1 MAKKGKRRIGIA
13 IDMTPMV
20 DIGFLL
26 LIFYMTTT
34 QFKPPEREHV
44 MMPASHSEIKVPDAG
59 LINITVNNNNNIFI
73 EYVTKNE
80 QTGEIYRE
88 SPEVT
93 LNTLNFELA
102 KARLKFPS
110 AYVLIKADR
119 KATYGTIREVMNN
132 LQDLKINQFSLMTEM
147 KTDPI
152 APASGM

>member
-1 MAKKGKRRIGIA
+1 MSKKPKRRIGIA

-44 MMPASHSEIKVPDAG
+44 TIPASHSEIKVPDAG
-59 LINITVNNNNNIFI
+59 LINITINSSDNIFI

-93 LNTLNFELA
+93 LNTLNSELA
-102 KARLKFPS
+102 KARIKFPT
-110 AYVLIKADR
+110 AYILIKAD
-119 KATYGTIREVMNN
+119 KDSKYGTIREIMNT
-132 LQDLKINQFSLMTEM
+132 LQDVNIDHFSLMTEM

-152 APASGM
+152 APSAL

>member
-1 MAKKGKRRIGIA
+1 MAKKPRRRIGIA

-44 MMPASHSEIKVPDAG
+44 TIPASHSEIKVPDAG
-59 LINITVNNNNNIFI
+59 LINITINKNDNIFI
-73 EYVTKNE
+73 EYVTKNDS
-80 QTGEIYRE
+80 TGEIYRE

-93 LNTLNFELA
+93 INTLNYELT
-102 KARLKFPS
+102 KARLKYPT
-110 AYVLIKADR
+110 AYILIKAD
-119 KATYGTIREVMNN
+119 KESHYGTMRSVMST
-132 LQDLKINQFSLMTEM
+132 LQDLKIDHFSLMTEF

-152 APASGM
+152 QAGM

>member
-1 MAKKGKRRIGIA
+1 MSKKHKRRIGVA

-44 MMPASHSEIKVPDAG
+44 TLPASHSEIKVPDAG
-59 LINITVNNNNNIFI
+59 LINITVNNGDNIFV

-93 LNTLNFELA
+93 LKTLNLELA
-102 KARLKFPS
+102 KARVKMRD
-110 AYVLIKADR
+110 AYVLIKAD
-119 KATYGTIREVMNN
+119 KNSTYGTIREVMNT
-132 LQDLKINQFSLMTEM
+132 LQEINIDHFSLMTEM
-147 KTDPI
+147 KADPI
-152 APASGM
+152 APSAL

>member
-1 MAKKGKRRIGIA
+1 MAKRPKRRVGIA

-34 QFKPPEREHV
+34 QFKPPEKEHV
-44 MMPASHSEIKVPDAG
+44 TLASSHSEIKVPDAG
-59 LINITVNNNNNIFI
+59 LINITINNNDNIFI

-80 QTGEIYRE
+80 STGEVYRE

-93 LNTLNFELA
+93 LNSLNSELA
-102 KARLKFPS
+102 KARLKFPT
-110 AYVLIKADR
+110 AYILIKAD
-119 KATYGTIREVMNN
+119 KNSKYGTMREVMNA
-132 LQDLKINQFSLMTEM
+132 LQDANIDHFSMMTEM

-152 APASGM
+152 TAGAAF

>member
-1 MAKKGKRRIGIA
+1 MSKKHKRRIGIA

-44 MMPASHSEIKVPDAG
+44 TLPASHSEIKVPDAG
-59 LINITVNNNNNIFI
+59 LINITINNGDNIFI

-93 LNTLNFELA
+93 LRTLNSELA
-102 KARLKFPS
+102 KARLKFPNS
-110 AYVLIKADR
+110 YILIKADR
-119 KATYGTIREVMNN
+119 DSKYGTIREIMNT
-132 LQDLKINQFSLMTEM
+132 LQEVNIDHFSLMTEM
-147 KTDPI
+147 KADPI
-152 APASGM
+152 APSAL

>member
-1 MAKKGKRRIGIA
+1 MAKRHKRRIGIA

-44 MMPASHSEIKVPDAG
+44 TLAASHSEIKVPDAG
-59 LINITVNNNNNIFI
+59 LINITINKNDNIFI

-80 QTGEIYRE
+80 QTGEVYRE

-93 LNTLNFELA
+93 LNTLNLELA
-102 KARLKFPS
+102 KARSKFPS

-119 KATYGTIREVMNN
+119 DSKYGTIREIMNT
-132 LQDLKINQFSLMTEM
+132 LQDVKIDHFSLMTEM

-152 APASGM
+152 TPSAAM

>member
-1 MAKKGKRRIGIA
+1 MAKKHKRRIGVA

-44 MMPASHSEIKVPDAG
+44 TLPASHSEIKVPDAG
-59 LINITVNNNNNIFI
+59 LINITINNSDNIFI

-88 SPEVT
+88 SPEITLKT
-93 LNTLNFELA
+93 LNLELG
-102 KARLKFPS
+102 KARQKMPA
-110 AYVLIKADR
+110 AYVLIKAD
-119 KATYGTIREVMNN
+119 KNSKYGTIREIMNT
-132 LQDLKINQFSLMTEM
+132 LQDIKIDHFSLMTEM
-147 KTDPI
+147 KADPI
-152 APASGM
+152 APSAL

>member
-1 MAKKGKRRIGIA
+1 MSKKHKRRIGVA

-44 MMPASHSEIKVPDAG
+44 ALPASHSEIKVPDAG
-59 LINITVNNNNNIFI
+59 LINITINKNDNIFV

-80 QTGEIYRE
+80 QTGEVYRE

-93 LNTLNFELA
+93 LNTLNSELA
-102 KARLKFPS
+102 KARLKFPN
-110 AYVLIKADR
+110 AYILIKADR
-119 KATYGTIREVMNN
+119 DSKYGTIREIMNT
-132 LQDLKINQFSLMTEM
+132 LQDVKIDHFSLMTEM

-152 APASGM
+152 APAAM